1 MDGRVALGGLPPDAS
16 ALAADRSPT
25 VARQR
30 DPARDT
36 ALGANEAAS
45 FDLVLALA
53 AAILLA
59 LTVVTLLPGNRF
71 VATNS
76 TLDVVLNTLT
86 AIAAA
91 GAAALAWIRYRID
104 HDVAAIFEGSA
115 FLVLCM
121 TRLLIVGIASVGQ
134 TEALGM
140 TLDSPQQWPLY
151 AWSLARFVSAVLL
164 VLAASRSVRR
174 ISGTGSMTA
183 LVILGPFS
191 GLLVV
196 FIGLRAIEPLL
207 PPFMGSSGLAALAG
221 TGGSPGMQPLGLV
234 VQAAIGGTYLLG
246 AFLYRRIFRMRG
258 QRYAGYLAIALVVA
272 AISQIHWATYPGIY
286 RPIVSVDDVLR
297 ALFSVILLLGIEAQF
312 RSDFRALRLANARL
326 RSLQVADAERT
337 ALEASTRLAREV
349 HDGLSQDL
357 WLAKLKQA
365 RLAQAPD
372 LPEPARELVS
382 ELGDA
387 MDRALA
393 DARSIVTAMR
403 ESPVDRSL
411 ADSLRR
417 AAEDFERDTGIRTQ
431 VDVAAP
437 LPDVGIA
444 AAGEL
449 MRIVREA
456 LTNVRKHAD
465 ATTVH
470 LAARVAAGGLEVTV
484 ADNGRGFES
493 AELRASTY
501 GIQGMNERAE
511 LVGGSLQVSS
521 RRADGTTVRA
531 TVPIPAK
538 RANPEEPA

>member
-1 MDGRVALGGLPPDAS
+1 
-16 ALAADRSPT
+16 
-25 VARQR
+25 
-30 DPARDT
+30 
-36 ALGANEAAS
+36 
-45 FDLVLALA
+45 
-53 AAILLA
+53 
-59 LTVVTLLPGNRF
+59 
-71 VATNS
+71 
-76 TLDVVLNTLT
+76 
-86 AIAAA
+86 
-91 GAAALAWIRYRID
+91 
-104 HDVAAIFEGSA
+104 
-115 FLVLCM
+115 
-121 TRLLIVGIASVGQ
+121 
-134 TEALGM
+134 
-140 TLDSPQQWPLY
+140 
-151 AWSLARFVSAVLL
+151 
-164 VLAASRSVRR
+164 
-174 ISGTGSMTA
+174 
-183 LVILGPFS
+183 
-191 GLLVV
+191 
-196 FIGLRAIEPLL
+196 
-207 PPFMGSSGLAALAG
+207 
-221 TGGSPGMQPLGLV
+221 
-234 VQAAIGGTYLLG
+234 
-246 AFLYRRIFRMRG
+246 
-258 QRYAGYLAIALVVA
+258 
-272 AISQIHWATYPGIY
+272 
-286 RPIVSVDDVLR
+286 
-297 ALFSVILLLGIEAQF
+297 
-312 RSDFRALRLANARL
+312 
-326 RSLQVADAERT
+326 
-337 ALEASTRLAREV
+337 
-349 HDGLSQDL
+349 
-357 WLAKLKQA
+357 
-365 RLAQAPD
+365 
-372 LPEPARELVS
+372 
-382 ELGDA
+382 

>member
-1 MDGRVALGGLPPDAS
+1 
-16 ALAADRSPT
+16 
-25 VARQR
+25 
-30 DPARDT
+30 
-36 ALGANEAAS
+36 
-45 FDLVLALA
+45 
-53 AAILLA
+53 
-59 LTVVTLLPGNRF
+59 
-71 VATNS
+71 
-76 TLDVVLNTLT
+76 
-86 AIAAA
+86 
-91 GAAALAWIRYRID
+91 
-104 HDVAAIFEGSA
+104 
-115 FLVLCM
+115 
-121 TRLLIVGIASVGQ
+121 
-134 TEALGM
+134 
-140 TLDSPQQWPLY
+140 
-151 AWSLARFVSAVLL
+151 
-164 VLAASRSVRR
+164 
-174 ISGTGSMTA
+174 
-183 LVILGPFS
+183 
-191 GLLVV
+191 
-196 FIGLRAIEPLL
+196 
-207 PPFMGSSGLAALAG
+207 
-221 TGGSPGMQPLGLV
+221 
-234 VQAAIGGTYLLG
+234 
-246 AFLYRRIFRMRG
+246 
-258 QRYAGYLAIALVVA
+258 
-272 AISQIHWATYPGIY
+272 
-286 RPIVSVDDVLR
+286 
-297 ALFSVILLLGIEAQF
+297 
-312 RSDFRALRLANARL
+312 L

-470 LAARVAAGGLEVTV
+470 VAARVAAGSLEVTV